1 MSKYIYIYKTLY
13 RAIEYGQVCRSDDS
27 SMTRQKTKLCHRE
40 RAKFSVDSAIS
51 IFCSTRKKK
60 KKKTQR
66 DVTDA
71 PVHSYQV
78 VMHVRDDLS
87 RCFVS
92 TCDRRFVERVPSVVR
107 RVSSYIRPFLLSNG
121 RATCHKLHEWTSPT
135 RRLYALRGTYLRK
148 ICERMNNIDNDNF
161 TIGHF
166 MLVPPYERLLLFF
179 LCRSC

>member
-1 MSKYIYIYKTLY
+1 MGRCRGSGPPRITPETERKQKRMSKYTCIYIYKTLY

-51 IFCSTRKKK
+51 IFCSTRKKKK

-121 RATCHKLHEWTSPT
+121 RATCHKLHE
-135 RRLYALRGTYLRK
+135 
-148 ICERMNNIDNDNF
+148 
-161 TIGHF
+161 
-166 MLVPPYERLLLFF
+166 
-179 LCRSC
+179 

>member
-1 MSKYIYIYKTLY
+1 MGRYVGVTTV
-13 RAIEYGQVCRSDDS
+13 RWHD
-27 SMTRQKTKLCHRE
+27 E
-40 RAKFSVDSAIS
+40 RPSCATMKERNFL
-51 IFCSTRKKK
+51 STRRYRYFVPRAKKK
-60 KKKTQR
+60 KRKN

-135 RRLYALRGTYLRK
+135 QRRLYALRGTYLRK

-166 MLVPPYERLLLFF
+166 MVVQNLRLTKGYYYFPI
-179 LCRSC
+179 CRSR